1 MSNGRPTVLI
11 VDDDEL
17 NLDLVSEY
25 MRETEIGPVPVA
37 NGEQA
42 LGMLHENPDRFSAVL
57 LDRMLPGI
65 DGLGVLRNI
74 KSDPQLSM
82 LPVIM
87 QTASD
92 GKKSVLE
99 GLQAGAYYYLTKPY
113 DRQTLL
119 AIVRTA
125 VNDYKTYCQLRF
137 NVKQTTHTLKMMDR
151 GRFSFRTLEE
161 ARNLAALL
169 ANACKDPDHVVVG
182 LTELLVNAVE
192 HGNLGIGYEE
202 KSRLNAS
209 GLWEEEVQCR
219 LNQPE
224 HIDKRVTVEFERND
238 NIIVFAI
245 LDEGEG
251 FDWRKYLELSPERA
265 LDSHGRG
272 IVMASSISFD
282 RIEYRGSGNEVCVT
296 VIDQEQA

>member
-1 MSNGRPTVLI
+1 MGDTRPTVLI

-17 NLDLVSEY
+17 NLELIAEY
-25 MRETEIGPVPVA
+25 MRATEIRSVA
-37 NGEQA
+37 VASGELA
-42 LGMLHENPDRFSAVL
+42 LSKLNEKPGGFSAVL
-57 LDRMLPGI
+57 LDRTLPGI
-65 DGLGVLRNI
+65 DGLDVLRTI
-74 KSDPQLSM
+74 KSDQQLSM

-87 QTASD
+87 QTARDS
-92 GKKSVLE
+92 KKSVLE

-125 VNDYKTYCQLRF
+125 LNDYETYCELQL
-137 NVKQTTHTLKMMDR
+137 NVRRTAHTLKMMNR

-161 ARNLAALL
+161 ARSLAALL
-169 ANACKDPDHVVVG
+169 ANACKASDHVVVG

-202 KSRLNAS
+202 KSRLNAL
-209 GLWEEEVQCR
+209 GLWEDEVKFR

-224 HIDKRVTVEFERND
+224 HIKKRVTVEFERKEKT
-238 NIIVFAI
+238 IVFAI

-251 FDWRKYLELSPERA
+251 FEWQKYLKLSPERA

-272 IVMASSISFD
+272 IAVANSISFD
-282 RIEYRGSGNEVCVT
+282 RIEYRGNGNTVCVT
-296 VIDQEQA
+296 VVDQE